1 MNHAYKEE
9 QALLLSRLNRMLEHK
24 DRDLV
29 EPLKLVL
36 DAFHSPLDLPNDY
49 LIKQAAVSKEEN
61 DKISYPKDLADPWNP
76 DRRYKVKFSRWLS
89 KLKEA
94 FGWPLKVDRLSDL
107 WTETV
112 ILEKE
117 HLFKLKL
124 LSGTDIS
131 DFYGDGAGG
140 IHSCMVGAPCYYFDV
155 YVYNPDKINLALLLD
170 DKDRVVARAILWK
183 QVKRLHDDNTYTL
196 LGRIYAKNGIYRN
209 LMKRIAL
216 KRGWLV
222 LAKQSSTEGTWL
234 DAQENEYTDF
244 YIELSL
250 PDSAYYSYFPYVDN
264 FQRLYVSY
272 RNASR
277 IILSTFVLPK
287 SEFKYSYQGTLAD
300 TSGGPFALEEADDA
314 DDDDDEF
321 WI

>member
-1 MNHAYKEE
+1 MSHAYKEE

-49 LIKQAAVSKEEN
+49 LIKQAAVSKEE
-61 DKISYPKDLADPWNP
+61 DVKISYPKDLADPWNP

-94 FGWPLKVDRLSDL
+94 FGWSLNVDRLSDL

-112 ILEKE
+112 ILEKA
-117 HLFKLKL
+117 HLFKLDL
-124 LSGTDIS
+124 LSGNDIS

-155 YVYNPDKINLALLLD
+155 YVHNPDKINLALLLD

-183 QVKRLHDDNTYTL
+183 KVKRLHDDNIYTL
-196 LGRIYAKNGIYRN
+196 LGRIYAKNGLYQN

-222 LAKQSSTEGTWL
+222 LAKQNSVEDTWL
-234 DAQENEYTDF
+234 DAQENEYKHF
-244 YIELSL
+244 YTELSL

-272 RNASR
+272 RNSSR
-277 IILSTFVLPK
+277 IILSTFALPR
-287 SEFKYSYQGTLAD
+287 SEFKYSYEGTLTD
-300 TSGGPFALEEADDA
+300 TSGGPFVAEEEEIEDLNTYYV
-314 DDDDDEF
+314 
-321 WI
+321 